1 VSQGT
6 WYRWDGADLVLNLR
20 VQPRARRDEL
30 GEPIGDQ
37 LRVRITAPPVE
48 GKANAHLARF
58 LADRFGVPVAR
69 VTILAGD
76 QGRSKRLRIAAPS
89 QLPTGISRPGHR

>member
-1 VSQGT
+1 LSHET

-58 LADRFGVPVAR
+58 LADRFGVPIAR
-69 VTILAGD
+69 VTLLAGD
-76 QGRSKRLRIAAPS
+76 QGRSKRLKIAAPS
-89 QLPTGISRPGHR
+89 QLPAGISRP